1 MHTDIRRD
9 ISVAVNCK
17 GDEHKGLGKNIEGY
31 PQNLLTK
38 QVIFRNEGSPGEI
51 VART

>member
-1 MHTDIRRD
+1 MHADIHRD

-17 GDEHKGLGKNIEGY
+17 ADEHKGLGEKIEGY

-38 QVIFRNEGSPGEI
+38 QVIFQNEGSPREI
-51 VART
+51 VTRT